1 MESTWLAIL
10 GTVNIAGLVTI
21 VTILLKLGRLW
32 GQIENTSTVVATMA
46 GKVSLLESDLGRYKV
61 EVAKEYVSKP
71 DLQTAVESIRES
83 VNTLDRNL
91 KDYIQALAQKQN

>member
-32 GQIENTSTVVATMA
+32 GKIEDTSVTVAAMS
-46 GKVSLLESDLGRYKV
+46 GNLKLLEANLANYRV
-61 EVAKEYVSKP
+61 EVAEKYVAKP
-71 DLQTAVESIRES
+71 DLDAAVETIRHS
-83 VNTLDRNL
+83 MTTLDRNL
-91 KDYIQALAQKQN
+91 KDYIQALAQK